1 MKHHHVVLTLPSA
14 LRGLCKANGKLL
26 YDLLFQSG
34 QKALQEWYSCKHGI
48 KCGIVSVLHTAG
60 SDLKYHPHIHL
71 IVSGGGLDVETGE
84 WKELK
89 GDYLMNHKH
98 LRKRFREKFTEG
110 LQQLHKAKK
119 LKLTGRAAL
128 DFNSL
133 RTGLQQQDQIVS
145 VQPPLHDRSAII
157 KYVGRYTKRACLSEY
172 RIQRVDNGLIGFTF
186 KDYRNSPRNG
196 PIKEATKQM
205 EHVSFLD
212 RLLQHVP
219 EKGFRMVRYYGLY
232 SNRYRNLRDIP
243 ADKCDEEKNDFGQHG
258 QYWYEVYQEEAL
270 TCKDCHKPFAYLG
283 QYFPRRDR
291 IIIKNKQNDYQD
303 SG

>member
-1 MKHHHVVLTLPSA
+1 M
-14 LRGLCKANGKLL
+14 
-26 YDLLFQSG
+26 
-34 QKALQEWYSCKHGI
+34 
-48 KCGIVSVLHTAG
+48 
-60 SDLKYHPHIHL
+60 
-71 IVSGGGLDVETGE
+71 DVGTGE

-133 RTGLQQQDQIVS
+133 KTGLQQQDWIVS

-172 RIQRVDNGLIGFTF
+172 RIQQVDHGLVRFTF

-243 ADKCDEEKNDFGQHG
+243 ADKCDEEKNDFGQHS

-270 TCKDCHKPFAYLG
+270 TCKNCHKPFAYLG